1 MAGFTS
7 KTSIS
12 ERYVYMFI
20 FFFGIITLF
29 FSIKRGV
36 KYDKLLESFDA
47 RSDFKPSI
55 VLIGDSILKNN
66 MYVGKGKAVDDLLE
80 DKFKGNVYN
89 LAEDNSK
96 IVDVYTQMQLIPKE
110 LNHQSTYIFVSVG
123 GNDILERYVYE
134 NTNTDNTMPLYKMFI
149 HYKTMLQHLRN
160 KMPKAKIVL
169 VNIYYPKSP
178 KYQMYLDTIKKWNEL
193 LDEFSA
199 DPINKISDIL
209 MLSTIMT
216 DKNDFSLCIEPSE
229 EGSIKIVKGI
239 LTIVES

>member
-1 MAGFTS
+1 MAGL
-7 KTSIS
+7 KTSTS
-12 ERYVYMFI
+12 ENYVYMFV
-20 FFFGIITLF
+20 FFFGLVALIL
-29 FSIKRGV
+29 SVQRGV
-36 KYDKLLESFDA
+36 KFDKRLEFFDV
-47 RSDFKPSI
+47 RSEFKPSV

-80 DKFKGNVYN
+80 ETFTGNVYN

-110 LNHQSTYIFVSVG
+110 LDHQSTYIFVSVG
-123 GNDILERYVYE
+123 GNDILDRYVYE

-149 HYKTMLQHLRN
+149 HYKTLIQHLRN
-160 KMPKAKIVL
+160 KIPKAKIVL

-178 KYQMYLDTIKKWNEL
+178 KYQSYLDTIKKWNEL

-216 DKNDFSLCIEPSE
+216 NKNDFSLCIEPSE

-239 LTIVES
+239 LNIVEAYN

>member
-1 MAGFTS
+1 MAGV
-7 KTSIS
+7 KTTTTT
-12 ERYVYMFI
+12 EKYVYMFI
-20 FFFGIITLF
+20 FFFGIIAF
-29 FSIKRGV
+29 IISVKRGF
-36 KYDKLLESFDA
+36 KLDELIETFD
-47 RSDFKPSI
+47 SKSEFKHSI

-80 DKFKGNVYN
+80 EKFTGNVYN

-110 LNHQSTYIFVSVG
+110 LDHQSTYIFVSVG

-149 HYKTMLQHLRN
+149 HYKTLIHHLRN

-178 KYQMYLDTIKKWNEL
+178 KYQSYLDTIKKWNEL

-199 DPINKISDIL
+199 DPIHKISDIL

-216 DKNDFSLCIEPSE
+216 NKADFSLAIEPSE
-229 EGSIKIVKGI
+229 DGSIKIVKGI
-239 LTIVES
+239 LDIVNA